1 MVLDAKLPRP
11 PSAAAAVR
19 FEMLRLSL
27 SLTPKQLRA
36 ARPLAYGV
44 LLALTITMIG
54 RISATSWRTT
64 HSAGWTPA
72 QLALMATAV
81 LSYTV
86 GMEYYARYA
95 HRDLWHGD
103 ALWKIHTTHHG
114 QRNKGPFE
122 HNDVFGVANVLVILP
137 IMHWAQL
144 VERSLGSAAV
154 LGFTIGVS
162 AFGTAYMVVHDGV
175 VHSRFPTFGL
185 ERRGLDPGGGGG
197 APRAPQGQDGRALR
211 PLPRPARAAR
221 GRARRAARPDAGRS
235 QGGVARVDDRGCGRA
250 VRRRVSFVFM

>member
-1 MVLDAKLPRP
+1 
-11 PSAAAAVR
+11 
-19 FEMLRLSL
+19 MLRLSL

-36 ARPLAYGV
+36 ARPLAYGI
-44 LLALTITMIG
+44 LLALTITMIS
-54 RISATSWRTT
+54 RISVTSWRTT

-72 QLALMATAV
+72 QLALMATAA
-81 LSYTV
+81 LSFTV

-154 LGFTIGVS
+154 LGFTVGVS

-185 ERRGLDPGGGGG
+185 ERVGWIQEVAEAHRAHHKGKMGVPYGLFLGPHE
-197 APRAPQGQDGRALR
+197 L
-211 PLPRPARAAR
+211 RAAER
-221 GRARRAARPDAGRS
+221 GVPPDPMPAALKAALLGSTIVGLGALCAGPRCAKVCTS
-235 QGGVARVDDRGCGRA
+235 
-250 VRRRVSFVFM
+250 STPPTWYHW